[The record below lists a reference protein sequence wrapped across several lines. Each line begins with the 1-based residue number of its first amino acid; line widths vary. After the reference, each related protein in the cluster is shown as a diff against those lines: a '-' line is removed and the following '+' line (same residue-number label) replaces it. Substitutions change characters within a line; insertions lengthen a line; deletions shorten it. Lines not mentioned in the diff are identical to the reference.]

1 MQIASINL
9 ERLFSTVAR
18 GSGPEFTGAGD
29 FSRSLQ
35 KQETVRSGNEDAKA
49 ESSSPYNDSH
59 SADSRHDSEAPSV
72 KTNSAVSD
80 RPDRRD
86 QREPA
91 IARTTVRDSEGDSP
105 SSTVEDEPVISEET
119 TSETKSDDVDFAEKA
134 VDATLTAAEPLV
146 AVAPELSAVAAI
158 PPTPEVSVVGS
169 EVLSAGESA
178 QDESVS
184 FAKGF
189 FSLPEIPPSAAK
201 AVSSETIPPA
211 STLALTGAVA
221 VAVAGEAVSPE
232 GTESI
237 DGLAPIA
244 DSIEVRSKTDLPA
257 GRSFS
262 ASSIQIRDSHLP
274 AVENPVLPNATE
286 PAVVTVSP
294 RIDGFE
300 SVAQVVASAVTG
312 VAAAATQTAT
322 TQAATTQAATAQVA
336 TAQVATAQVATAQV
350 ATAQV
355 ATAQVATAQV
365 ATPQAA
371 TAQVATAQVATA
383 QAATPQAA
391 TPQVAAP
398 QVAATVGMTKK
409 PVATAGESL
418 GEASEQRF
426 AQLFA
431 GKESL
436 SKGPSLREAATSGIR
451 GEPAAVS
458 LSSGSFGS
466 EATSLVVED
475 DGMGALLDGVQ
486 AEVPA
491 GVTATTVTS
500 SSASPLAGLGLTA
513 SQAPIPGAIVAG
525 SQVPTTGLPIAE
537 EKVISQVVGK
547 LTLTR
552 GEGQSSI
559 TMNLNPEELGRVRLE
574 LTVEGDRVR
583 AQFHAQ
589 SQQVQEILEKHL
601 PKLREA
607 FENQGL
613 KLDEVEV
620 SSDSSQQQGGKG
632 FYQDQRRSAPRF
644 ASQGGV
650 AASTVAQVEE
660 RSEYHSPL
668 HQGGISL
675 RV

>member
-9 ERLFSTVAR
+9 ESMFSTVAKGR
-18 GSGPEFTGAGD
+18 GPEFTGAGD

-35 KQETVRSGNEDAKA
+35 KQETVRSGNEGAKS

-59 SADSRHDSEAPSV
+59 SADSRHDSEPPSV
-72 KTNSAVSD
+72 KTNSTVND

-86 QREPA
+86 QTEPA
-91 IARTTVRDSEGDSP
+91 IARTTVRNSEGNSP
-105 SSTVEDEPVISEET
+105 SSTLEDEPIIPEET
-119 TSETKSDDVDFAEKA
+119 TAEPKSDDVDFAEKA
-134 VDATLTAAEPLV
+134 VNATLTAAEPLV
-146 AVAPELSAVAAI
+146 AAAPELSAVAAI
-158 PPTPEVSVVGS
+158 PPTPEVSVAGA

-184 FAKGF
+184 FAKRV
-189 FSLPEIPPSAAK
+189 FSLPKIPLAAAQ
-201 AVSSETIPPA
+201 AVSSETTPPA
-211 STLALTGAVA
+211 SAVALTGAAA

-232 GTESI
+232 GIESI

-244 DSIEVRSKTDLPA
+244 DPIGAQSKTDLPA

-322 TQAATTQAATAQVA
+322 TQAATTQA
-336 TAQVATAQVATAQV
+336 ATAQVATAQV